1 MKEEGSAKQQDVELE
16 KEEVNPIN
24 NITNMIINKIIYIH
38 SPAMK
43 EVESA
48 RQQDEEMILISMI
61 MIIDIIIINIA
72 LT

>member
-48 RQQDEEMILISMI
+48 RQQDEELIITSMI
-61 MIIDIIIINIA
+61 MITNMIIISIE

>member
-1 MKEEGSAKQQDVELE
+1 MKEEECAKQRE

-24 NITNMIINKIIYIH
+24 NITNMITNKIIYIH

-43 EVESA
+43 EEESA
-48 RQQDEEMILISMI
+48 RQQDEEMIIISMI
-61 MIIDIIIINIA
+61 MITNMIIINIA

>member
-1 MKEEGSAKQQDVELE
+1 MELE

-24 NITNMIINKIIYIH
+24 NITNMIINKTIYMH

-48 RQQDEEMILISMI
+48 KEQDEETIIISMI
-61 MIIDIIIINIA
+61 MITNMIIIIA